1 MFEKPMSVIG
11 IIEIESFLS
20 GGKMGEKFHIRLSTI
35 VSFTIAILTMFS
47 GLLGWQMGNI
57 SGMASS
63 EYSRAQRAELNRQKI
78 TSTNTLKAY
87 EDYRAFLVYKNYFE
101 QYKLVSTQ
109 LDKAHR
115 AEPIDDKLVT
125 QLTTR
130 KDELESLYLSNLKL
144 FPNQFINRD
153 GTYNI
158 QEEMGQLNAA
168 EIRKF
173 DTNPNAFKE
182 RGAIY
187 DSQVSCMQVA
197 LIILAVSLFFFAIV
211 STVEGLN
218 KFTLLGFIVVG
229 YVAAAT
235 GVSMG
240 IINWKPSLENQP
252 IPTNVAEETIPVMVT
267 TATKQQTAT
276 FLPPTAT
283 ILPTETMTPV
293 LVTATVT
300 PDLNV
305 PPPLAPS
312 IDKWDFVCSNS
323 KKTMGINL
331 LWSDVAANEIGYRI
345 IRNGEVVAELP
356 AGANAFTDS
365 IPLVKGEKMIYQ
377 IEVFNSGGSS
387 FSLEYSFTC

>member
-1 MFEKPMSVIG
+1 
-11 IIEIESFLS
+11 
-20 GGKMGEKFHIRLSTI
+20 
-35 VSFTIAILTMFS
+35 MFS

-115 AEPIDDKLVT
+115 AEPIDDKLIT

-168 EIRKF
+168 ESRKL

-187 DSQVSCMQVA
+187 DSQVSRMQVA